1 MPPPPPTC
9 IMQFWKP
16 CPKFVAK
23 IPGSFWWTME
33 NAFKIWKLS
42 KQIAFLKVFLA
53 IGRKLFSKIWLKK
66 MSLMVQKSLLSYGP
80 EMKTVYNFFN
90 FFVRLN
96 AVVTNLLINSYQPSE
111 GFCAKFR
118 RVLLNY
124 MFFDQKNFS
133 SIFPTDRYIAFLTT
147 VAKKFCRRSKRFLLN
162 FSEKYAQKFFSKVF
176 LKNMHF
182 LSKNFSG

>member
-1 MPPPPPTC
+1 
-9 IMQFWKP
+9 MQFWKP
-16 CPKFVAK
+16 CPKFSAK
-23 IPGSFWWTME
+23 ILASFWSTME
-33 NAFKIWKLS
+33 NAFKIWKFS
-42 KQIAFLKVFLA
+42 KQIAFLKIFLA
-53 IGRKLFSKIWLKK
+53 IGRKLFRKSGSKKCLLWSKNL
-66 MSLMVQKSLLSYGP
+66 SCLMVQKWRQSTIFSI
-80 EMKTVYNFFN
+80 